1 MTDPDDAK
9 RLMAVS
15 AHPDDMEFGAGA
27 TITKW
32 IREGWEG
39 CLVICTDGGKGT
51 SDPDMDPKELIA
63 TRTSEAKAAAAAL
76 GIHDVVFL
84 GHPDGGLEDT
94 PELCEQVVRQI
105 RRFRPS
111 VIFTFDPYRR
121 SHNHRDHRNAG
132 QATFDAVYPYARDY
146 HHFPHLAKEE
156 GLQPHIVREIYA
168 WSDEPDTWV
177 DVADSID
184 GKVAALREHKSQISD
199 LDGMLER
206 ITNRHK
212 EEGEKAGMEFAEGFR
227 RYQFRFPGQG
237 PPSSGSSQPTG
248 R

>member
-84 GHPDGGLEDT
+84 GHPDGELEDT
-94 PELCEQVVRQI
+94 PAVRGMI
-105 RRFRPS
+105 AK
-111 VIFTFDPYRR
+111 I
-121 SHNHRDHRNAG
+121 
-132 QATFDAVYPYARDY
+132 
-146 HHFPHLAKEE
+146 HHLVRVEE
-156 GLQPHIVREIYA
+156 VG
-168 WSDEPDTWV
+168 
-177 DVADSID
+177 
-184 GKVAALREHKSQISD
+184 
-199 LDGMLER
+199 
-206 ITNRHK
+206 
-212 EEGEKAGMEFAEGFR
+212 
-227 RYQFRFPGQG
+227 
-237 PPSSGSSQPTG
+237 
-248 R
+248 